1 MFVESKITDGIN
13 NLLSKIQN
21 AVSRV
26 VEGSYILSNI
36 DNILFGFI
44 CLSLIVSILMS
55 NSYCAPLLCIV
66 AVLYFLSIK

>member
-36 DNILFGFI
+36 DNILFFKRI
-44 CLSLIVSILMS
+44 I
-55 NSYCAPLLCIV
+55 
-66 AVLYFLSIK
+66 